1 MSRSRFFIW
10 LFVVPVLFW
19 GLGCSPENKAFQS
32 SDTISESDS
41 STESSTEEDLTP
53 PTDPVDSD
61 KNSGDPEQPP
71 SSSSGDNPEDSDPPP
86 APSNPP
92 PTTTSP
98 YDGACEDIDFQNQQ
112 LNEAAYEMCLSVNEE
127 REKQGRSPLV
137 IRQAISDAAWLHA
150 RDMHDRGYFSHYT
163 PEGDSPYQ
171 RMRDAGI
178 SFRSGGENISAG
190 RSTVS
195 ATMNGWM
202 SSSGHRANILN
213 SSYDAFGV
221 GYFNGSNGYRHYWV
235 QKFVRD

>member
-1 MSRSRFFIW
+1 M
-10 LFVVPVLFW
+10 
-19 GLGCSPENKAFQS
+19 
-32 SDTISESDS
+32 SDS
-41 STESSTEEDLTP
+41 DSANGSSVEEDPAP
-53 PTDPVDSD
+53 PAEPVDSD
-61 KNSGDPEQPP
+61 ENAGNPEQPP
-71 SSSSGDNPEDSDPPP
+71 SSSPVNNPVENDTPQPPSTPPP
-86 APSNPP
+86 S
-92 PTTTSP
+92 TTSP

-112 LNEAAYEMCLSVNEE
+112 LNEFVYEMCLSVNEE
-127 REKQGRSPLV
+127 RERQGKSPLV

-150 RDMHDRGYFSHYT
+150 KDMHDRGYFSHYT

-195 ATMNGWM
+195 STMDGWM
-202 SSSGHRANILN
+202 NSSGHRENILN
-213 SSYDAFGV
+213 SSYDAFGI